1 MTATIAMATA
11 QTVIRTIPKTVVP
24 DIHASVACP
33 PKMGHEGT
41 YVRYSLPPP
50 QVWESALRRRQTEP
64 SRLGMSTCSPK
75 QRRVRRQRV
84 RKTPRNPG
92 ERVRSPG
99 SGVSPIHILVAAAH
113 AVTETIQRRP
123 LGERQLAAADC
134 KPGHGAMATSLGV
147 QCFARASDSRTAV
160 PPTRSHVSKAPP
172 RPVAPPCSFCEDAVW
187 RFNGRSWYASDRVSK
202 RRHICAAPEAVA
214 HPQSMR
220 SGANGQRPLPAVY
233 GQPQERAGVT
243 AKIVLAALAA
253 LAGIYAVRAM
263 RR

>member
-1 MTATIAMATA
+1 MSRCRSREARSRRAFVRRWSRPSSRAPHKNMTATIAMATA

-84 RKTPRNPG
+84 RKTRRNPG

-99 SGVSPIHILVAAAH
+99 SGVFPHSYSCSRSA
-113 AVTETIQRRP
+113 
-123 LGERQLAAADC
+123 C
-134 KPGHGAMATSLGV
+134 GHGNVPET
-147 QCFARASDSRTAV
+147 ASGGASA
-160 PPTRSHVSKAPP
+160 
-172 RPVAPPCSFCEDAVW
+172 CSGRLQA
-187 RFNGRSWYASDRVSK
+187 RSWCNSHLAWCSVF
-202 RRHICAAPEAVA
+202 
-214 HPQSMR
+214 R
-220 SGANGQRPLPAVY
+220 SCIR
-233 GQPQERAGVT
+233 
-243 AKIVLAALAA
+243 
-253 LAGIYAVRAM
+253 
-263 RR
+263 